1 MSDKKAVV
9 VDEILRQIHQKFEA
23 ADLFYGHGTDNAW
36 DEAVYLVYSVLD
48 IDFMADERILQ
59 REVSA
64 DDAARVFV
72 LADRRVKERIPVAY
86 LVKEAWF
93 AGLPFSVD
101 ERVLIPRSPLAE
113 LINAHFEPLIAE
125 APERVLDLCTGSGC
139 IGIATALAFPE
150 AQVVLADISEEALAL
165 ARHNIVRHGVQSR
178 TEAVQSDLFSA
189 VSGRFDVILC
199 NPPYV
204 SDDEIEALP
213 AEYRHEPVLGLRSDE
228 DGLAIPLQ
236 ILRQAADFLTDK
248 GLLIMEVGYSHEALS
263 ERVPR
268 VPFLWLDFD
277 YGGEGVFVLTRQ
289 QLIDSASELR

>member
-189 VSGRFDVILC
+189 VSGRFDVILF

-213 AEYRHEPVLGLRSDE
+213 AE
-228 DGLAIPLQ
+228 
-236 ILRQAADFLTDK
+236 
-248 GLLIMEVGYSHEALS
+248 
-263 ERVPR
+263 
-268 VPFLWLDFD
+268 
-277 YGGEGVFVLTRQ
+277 
-289 QLIDSASELR
+289 